1 MIVTRSQI
9 AADLSDIPVRPD
21 TPATPGQATS
31 APSSHHRAPS
41 PIVRAGQVWA
51 DCDPRNAGRTL
62 RVARFEY
69 HTFTAR
75 GVPDGQVPY
84 AVCTVLTQPDQRP
97 WALTGHQVT
106 IRVSRMRPTSNGY
119 RLVEDAP

>member
-1 MIVTRSQI
+1 MTRSQI

-31 APSSHHRAPS
+31 ALSGHRRAPS
-41 PIVRAGQVWA
+41 PIVRAGQVYA

-62 RVARFEY
+62 RVDSFAYGNPRAGSGDD
-69 HTFTAR
+69 HR
-75 GVPDGQVPY
+75 VPY
-84 AVCTVLTQPDQRP
+84 AVCTVLTQPENRP
-97 WALTGHQVT
+97 WALTGRQVT
-106 IRVSRMRPTSNGY
+106 IRVSRMRPASNGY

>member
-1 MIVTRSQI
+1 MTRPQI
-9 AADLSDIPVRPD
+9 AADPSAAAAGPD
-21 TPATPGQATS
+21 APATPGQATG

-41 PIVRAGQVWA
+41 PIVRAEQVWA
-51 DCDPRNAGRTL
+51 DCDPRNAGRTI
-62 RVARFEY
+62 RVDRFEY
-69 HTFTAR
+69 HTFTAPS
-75 GVPDGQVPY
+75 VPDGQVPY
-84 AVCTVLTQPDQRP
+84 AVCTVLTQPDDRP